1 MKAKGPARVFSD
13 FLPPPPPLSP
23 GGCDCLGLPVPSS
36 LIAYIPP
43 EASPLGWQVGQH
55 LPVHSP
61 PLQLCSRVL
70 AVGPRVPLATS
81 VPFSICPALLVHP
94 MVLCQLPTWVFA
106 RIGPHLT
113 QRMEIQCL
121 NQGPK
126 RGKCKWA
133 SGMFSNH
140 ARKAS
145 TYLVSV
151 EGSSWARS
159 VSTQEGHHSTNR
171 LAKSPFLHLKNGTTN
186 ICLTKS

>member
-1 MKAKGPARVFSD
+1 MFSSRATVKAKGPARVFSG

-61 PLQLCSRVL
+61 PLQLCFQVL

-81 VPFSICPALLVHP
+81 VPSSICPALLVHP
-94 MVLCQLPTWVFA
+94 MVLCQLPMWVFA
-106 RIGPHLT
+106 RTGQCLT
-113 QRMEIQCL
+113 QRTELQCS
-121 NQGPK
+121 NQGHK
-126 RGKCKWA
+126 RRKCKWE

-145 TYLVSV
+145 TCLVSV
-151 EGSSWARS
+151 EGSS
-159 VSTQEGHHSTNR
+159 
-171 LAKSPFLHLKNGTTN
+171 
-186 ICLTKS
+186 